1 MMVIRSCR
9 DCANF
14 EDRRDID
21 KVAICALHNGP
32 YSCCEEFEPRDKSKN
47 ENNLYNRFCVECVNF
62 EDVKGIPICAKIHTP
77 GVACGGF
84 QSRLEKSNATQQ
96 NNIMKTALL
105 EYTVTHFNPE
115 PIPAFIID
123 LAKKIK
129 W

>member
-1 MMVIRSCR
+1 MEKIRSCR

-32 YSCCEEFEPRDKSKN
+32 YVCCEEFKPKDESKN
-47 ENNLYNRFCVECVNF
+47 ANNLYNRFCVECVNF
-62 EDVKGIPICAKIHTP
+62 EDVNGIPICAKLHSP

-84 QSRLEKSNATQQ
+84 KSKLKESNGKQQSNL
-96 NNIMKTALL
+96 MKTAILA
-105 EYTVTHFNPE
+105 YAVTHFNPT
-115 PIPAFIID
+115 PMPAFVID
-123 LAKKIK
+123 IAKKMQ

>member
-1 MMVIRSCR
+1 MMEIRSCR

-21 KVAICALHNGP
+21 KVTICALHNGP
-32 YSCCEEFEPRDKSKN
+32 YICCEEFELKDKSKN
-47 ENNLYNRFCVECVNF
+47 ANNLYNRFCAECANF
-62 EDVKGIPICAKIHTP
+62 EDVNGIPICAKIHTP

-105 EYTVTHFNPE
+105 EYTVKHFNPK
-115 PIPAFIID
+115 PIPAFVID